1 MEQQKKSRKEWI
13 KTIAII
19 FLSVLLVLTFF
30 SNTIQNYSLPQV
42 SAQYCMSGTITNKI
56 RGTGVVESA
65 DPYSVVVKESRKIS
79 SVLVRVGDEVK
90 KGDPIYELEPGE
102 STELKEAEKLLQE
115 YQTDYEKSVLMGQ
128 YSKETTDAIE
138 GGEATSREDNQKE
151 ITNLKTKAENAKNK
165 ASEYTDQIEDI
176 EKLIAQWEDDE
187 KTYNIPEKKT
197 LLDNIANAET
207 AKETWDAQ
215 KDATY
220 SEYEKNASE
229 LDSLQAAF
237 DEASAAYAAKKNSK
251 NKQAKIDAREAL
263 QNCQKAMEPYEK
275 ASAEYDAADTALTNA
290 NKAFNAKVKEMKDA
304 YQDQI
309 AALTELREAQEEI
322 EADANE
328 KLSKL
333 TESISTEY
341 ELKEQYNRIVE
352 QQKVVDK
359 LKEESNGTT
368 FVSPVTGTVL
378 TLPLVAGET
387 TEQGMEI
394 ATIQLAGKEFTL
406 SFTISNDQAKLIG
419 IGDEAEITN
428 SWWYSDVQA
437 RVKSIKPDQNDHNM
451 KVVTFELSGDV
462 TNGQQLTLTA
472 GRRTANY
479 DCIVPAN
486 AVHEDNN
493 GKFILI
499 VNSKSTPL
507 GNRYSAGRVD
517 VTVLAE
523 DDSQCAVS
531 GLLDGWEYVITTS
544 SKPIEDGQLI
554 RLKD

>member
-220 SEYEKNASE
+220 SEYEKNASK